1 MTADAES
8 VLVPAA
14 PVWELVRR
22 RQAQWGYSDD
32 QMCDFLDWHPQV
44 VDTGPWMLRPT
55 AERLLRRLAEPRRG
69 DAVSAGL
76 AVPPNQQEG
85 SRMQA
90 VGQVPPKGRAAWAGC
105 ANGTT

>member
-32 QMCDFLDWHPQV
+32 QMCDFFDWHPQV

-55 AERLLRRLAEPRRG
+55 AERFLRRLAQPRRG
-69 DAVSAGL
+69 DAKSAAL
-76 AVPPNQQEG
+76 AARLNQQEA

-90 VGQVPPKGRAAWAGC
+90 YCRAA
-105 ANGTT
+105 ANDQAAAV